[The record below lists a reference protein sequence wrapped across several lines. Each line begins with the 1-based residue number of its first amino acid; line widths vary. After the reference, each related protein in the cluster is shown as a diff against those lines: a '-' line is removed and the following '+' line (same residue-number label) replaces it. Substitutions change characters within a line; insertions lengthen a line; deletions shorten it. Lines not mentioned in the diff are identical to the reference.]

1 MLLYVFHYL
10 CILEISIICLI
21 FFFFFSSRRRH
32 TRCALVTGVQTCALP
47 ILRLPNVPTSRRA
60 GTRPGNGRPSR
71 TINREGTMTD
81 RDPRKPLRPTRR
93 SILKGKAV
101 GAGAAFLSGVAPIH
115 FVRNAWAQAYP
126 ALGNFPVEGSTVTY
140 GFVPPLTCPY
150 PDEGRDTLTAYQLAV
165 QH

>member
-93 SILKGKAV
+93 SIMKGTAV
-101 GAGAAFLSGVAPIH
+101 GAGAAFLAGLAPLH
-115 FVRNAWAQAYP
+115 FVRNAWAQDYP
-126 ALGNFPVEGSTVTY
+126 PPGNFPVEGSKVAY
-140 GFVPPLTCPY
+140 GFVPPPHGPY
-150 PDEGRDTLTAYQLAV
+150 DPAGADQTQAYHPPA
-165 QH
+165 